1 MADASV
7 PKQLRGFAIMT
18 TIHFSC
24 RLPSSIAHDIMYHDQ
39 IKHMNIDCFY
49 NKEKLEERF

>member
-18 TIHFSC
+18 AIHFSC

-39 IKHMNIDCFY
+39 IKHMNIDYFY